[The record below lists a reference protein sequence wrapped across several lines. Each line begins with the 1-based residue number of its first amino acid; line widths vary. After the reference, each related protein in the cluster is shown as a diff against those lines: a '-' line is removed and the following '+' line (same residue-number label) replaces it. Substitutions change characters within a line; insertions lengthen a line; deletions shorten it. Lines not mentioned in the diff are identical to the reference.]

1 MLFKK
6 VEKYGTLKFRHARP
20 LPFLGSEFRKI
31 ISRPEAAPTGISFA
45 AKVKH

>member
-6 VEKYGTLKFRHARP
+6 AEKYGTLKFRHARP
-20 LPFLGSEFRKI
+20 LSFLESAFRKI
-31 ISRPEAAPTGISFA
+31 ISLPEAAPTGIAFA